1 MWPPRFSR
9 GGGGAEVAKQIYSAC
24 AQPACELLL
33 HTGEENIIQSACE
46 LFRKLLL
53 VGGERLL
60 TWAPGGPSQALH
72 MLVLARPSH
81 VPCCAVLCLSCN
93 PARPLLR
100 CQPAFAGSLSHK
112 ERRRLGMR
120 A

>member
-1 MWPPRFSR
+1 M
-9 GGGGAEVAKQIYSAC
+9 GAEVAKQIYCAC

-60 TWAPGGPSQALH
+60 NWAQGGPPQAIH
-72 MLVLARPSH
+72 VLVLARPPP
-81 VPCCAVLCLSCN
+81 VPRNGRHAVPPAIALCSALSY
-93 PARPLLR
+93 
-100 CQPAFAGSLSHK
+100 
-112 ERRRLGMR
+112 RRLLW
-120 A
+120 